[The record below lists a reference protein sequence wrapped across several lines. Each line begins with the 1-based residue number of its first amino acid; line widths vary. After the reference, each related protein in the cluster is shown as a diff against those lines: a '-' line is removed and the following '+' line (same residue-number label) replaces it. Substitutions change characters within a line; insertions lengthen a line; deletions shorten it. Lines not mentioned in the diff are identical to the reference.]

1 MILLDTCTFLWL
13 VSQQDMLSKRA
24 FELIEKNSENLFI
37 SSISAFE
44 IGIKHR
50 KGRILLPQEP
60 EKWIPQALSFHGI
73 HDIPIDCHI
82 AEQATSLPAVHRD
95 PCDRI
100 IIATAQIRCMKILT
114 PDKLIRSFPDTE
126 CVW

>member
-1 MILLDTCTFLWL
+1 MILLDTCAFLWL

-24 FELIEKNSENLFI
+24 FELIEKNSDNLFI

-60 EKWIPQALSFHGI
+60 EKGIPQALSFHGTE
-73 HDIPIDCHI
+73 PRY
-82 AEQATSLPAVHRD
+82 ENSYSGQAHPQLS
-95 PCDRI
+95 
-100 IIATAQIRCMKILT
+100 
-114 PDKLIRSFPDTE
+114 
-126 CVW
+126 

>member
-13 VSQQDMLSKRA
+13 VSQQNMLSQTA
-24 FELIEKNSENLFI
+24 FELIEKNPDNLFI

-60 EKWIPQALSFHGI
+60 DKWIPQALSFHGI
-73 HDIPIDCHI
+73 HDIPIDWHI
-82 AEQATSLPAVHRD
+82 AERATSLPAVHRD

-100 IIATAQIRCMKILT
+100 IIATARIRGMKILT
-114 PDKLIRSFPDTE
+114 PDKFIRSYPDTE
-126 CVW
+126 SIW